1 MLLYKFITST
11 IKIPFFKNKKCPFF
25 YTRQAD
31 SKIPMEKEVIISR
44 QTREKRI
51 SIGG

>member
-1 MLLYKFITST
+1 MS
-11 IKIPFFKNKKCPFF
+11 FFLC
-25 YTRQAD
+25 TRQAD

-51 SIGG
+51 SIGGWLPLTDSNTDDKASGT